1 MLDPDNNIN
10 KPLYGMKGRE
20 VLAGKKIDT
29 ASLPVAVPACREAL
43 QKYYD
48 ADK

>member
-20 VLAGKKIDT
+20 VLAGKDVTKP
-29 ASLPVAVPACREAL
+29 SLPAGINAYQEAL
-43 QKYYD
+43 NKYYG
-48 ADK
+48 AGR